1 MPDWVISPGMWKE
14 IFALG
19 VPLLEKILRPA
30 AVYVFLVFVIR
41 SPAAWWA
48 RSRSWPSIIW

>member
-41 SPAAWWA
+41 
-48 RSRSWPSIIW
+48 